1 MLVALLAGGGVWF
14 LVDRPLAKA
23 EAAAHP
29 GARSRPPIARAEGA
43 KCRPGPPQRVVYP
56 ALGVSAEVE
65 RIGLDADRSGG
76 TGVHRL
82 GNPTDINRIGWYA
95 EGPRPGSGSGT
106 VLLDGHTYRDGSA
119 VFGEDFPT
127 RATAGQLIQ
136 TVQPDGS
143 VCSYQVVRVWPA
155 VDAERDY
162 PRIVA
167 AEHLYD
173 TSGPERLFLATC
185 GGRWDAAREEYDDIS
200 ILVALPLREVTE
212 RSLDR

>member
-1 MLVALLAGGGVWF
+1 MPVLVTLLAGGGVWF

-29 GARSRPPIARAEGA
+29 TAKAHPPVAPAEGTA
-43 KCRPGPPQRVVYP
+43 CRPGAPQRVVYP
-56 ALGVSAEVE
+56 ALGVDAAVE
-65 RIGLDADRSGG
+65 RIGLERDRSSGG

-82 GNPTDINRIGWYA
+82 GNPTDISRVGWYA
-95 EGPRPGSGSGT
+95 EGPRPGSGAGT

-119 VFGEDFPT
+119 VFGGDFPT
-127 RATAGQLIQ
+127 RAKAGQLIQ

-143 VCSYQVVRVWPA
+143 VCSYRVTKVWPA
-155 VDAERDY
+155 VDAQRDY

-167 AEHLYD
+167 TAHLYD

-200 ILVALPLREVTE
+200 VLVATPLHHP
-212 RSLDR
+212 